1 MFRLTTLTRITA
13 VLGTAICAAVLAV
26 PALAGVGGVSDAAG
40 DATGGAPDLLGV
52 QAEESGGVVKF
63 TISSGAAT
71 LGSTHR
77 YEIRIDSDNSS
88 STGSAGFDH
97 VLVIDGSAREAS
109 LWRWSGSAFTRVNG
123 SALPAGVG
131 GPYWISTGLA
141 TLGGARQMSAYAL
154 STDTSAQGSSDV
166 TSRFSLDFGGGQAQ
180 QQRQSQ
186 PSQPSQ
192 QQQQLQQQQQQQQQ
206 QLQLQLQQQQSQ
218 PSNPG
223 SLMPP
228 PGLPQF
234 VGDFSP
240 GKLFSNPSQ
249 PSGPSQ
255 QSQQQQQQQQSPGGQ
270 SGPSGQLAQPSQP
283 GAVPSGPNGSPSPR
297 LNGARTR
304 ASLASAKLTVMTIK
318 GRDYLTARM
327 SFRGSPGSA
336 IATTCRGS
344 LGGRTLRLVAA
355 KSNLL
360 ATCAAPIAKRD
371 SGAVVISMR
380 TTVDGKAF
388 TKTFKS
394 NLQPAA

>member
-1 MFRLTTLTRITA
+1 MFSLTTLTRITA

-26 PALAGVGGVSDAAG
+26 PALAGVGGVSDPAG

-63 TISSGAAT
+63 TISSGAST

-88 STGSAGFDH
+88 STGSAGFNH
-97 VLVIDGSAREAS
+97 VLVIDGSSHEAS

-131 GPYWISTGLA
+131 GPYWISTGLS

-154 STDTSAQGSSDV
+154 SVDTSSQGSSDA
-166 TSRFSLDFGGGQAQ
+166 TSRFWLDFGGSQAQ
-180 QQRQSQ
+180 PQQQQQSQPSQPSLQQSQQQQSQ

-192 QQQQLQQQQQQQQQ
+192 QQQSQP
-206 QLQLQLQQQQSQ
+206 QSQ

-234 VGDFSP
+234 IGDFSP
-240 GKLFSNPSQ
+240 GKLFSNPAQ

-255 QSQQQQQQQQSPGGQ
+255 PSQQQAPGQ
-270 SGPSGQLAQPSQP
+270 SGPSGQPSQPGQQSQP
-283 GAVPSGPNGSPSPR
+283 GAVPSGPNGNSSPR

-304 ASLASAKLTVMTIK
+304 ASLAAAKLTVVTIK

-327 SFRGSPGSA
+327 SFRGSAGSA
-336 IATTCRGS
+336 IATTCRGN
-344 LGGRTLRLVAA
+344 LGGRALRLVAA
-355 KSNLL
+355 KGNLL

-371 SGAVVISMR
+371 SGAVVITMR
-380 TTVDGKAF
+380 TTVDGTAF
-388 TKTFKS
+388 SKTFKS
-394 NLQPAA
+394 TLQPAA